1 MNLSVKM
8 VSVHNEDFPCRLH
21 VEALSRTLSV
31 QLSLG
36 PKSTHRDFLEFEL
49 EPLSFK
55 FLL

>member
-8 VSVHNEDFPCRLH
+8 VSVHNEDFPCRLQ